1 MYGSANGMK
10 STHGMKSKIRKYPHD
25 MFKGSVKKIAKNEA
39 EHMKLEKQGY
49 THTRPK
55 PKK

>member
-10 STHGMKSKIRKYPHD
+10 SMKKMKIRKYPHD
-25 MFKGSVKKIAKNEA
+25 MFKGKLKKVAKNET

-49 THTRPK
+49 THIRPK
-55 PKK
+55 NK

>member
-10 STHGMKSKIRKYPHD
+10 PKIKYPHD
-25 MFKGSVKKIAKNEA
+25 MFKGKLKKVAKNEA